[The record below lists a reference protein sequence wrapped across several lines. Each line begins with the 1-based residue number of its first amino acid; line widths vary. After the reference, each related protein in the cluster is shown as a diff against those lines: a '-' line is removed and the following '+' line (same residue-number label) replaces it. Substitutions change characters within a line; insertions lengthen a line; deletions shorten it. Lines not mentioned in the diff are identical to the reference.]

1 MPESSPRVSVRE
13 LVLVP
18 AIITLAVTALR
29 LVGELQR
36 WDERFFGRTG
46 GGGGA
51 IVGISWLPFLFGGY
65 FAWKLV
71 QAGQGPASRGR
82 AVGMTVLAIVIMVGT
97 MVLAAAV
104 LKVPPLGQIVIA
116 CLVSLLAGWVAT
128 LGWPALGK
136 VLLVY
141 ALAARVPVAAL
152 MLPAILGKWGTHYD
166 ALPPNF
172 PPMGP
177 VATWGLI
184 GLFPQ
189 MTLWI
194 GMTLLSGFIVGS
206 LTAAIVGG
214 KGRQAV
220 ASAA

>member
-1 MPESSPRVSVRE
+1 MPDTSRPSTRE

-29 LVGELQR
+29 LVGELQQWSPKLFSR
-36 WDERFFGRTG
+36 AG

-51 IVGISWLPFLFGGY
+51 IVGISWLPLVFGVY
-65 FAWKLV
+65 FALRL
-71 QAGQGPASRGR
+71 ARTGAGPASKGK
-82 AVGMTVLAIVIMVGT
+82 AVGLAFAGLVVMILSIVAARALGASQIGT
-97 MVLAAAV
+97 IVTACIAAV
-104 LKVPPLGQIVIA
+104 
-116 CLVSLLAGWVAT
+116 AGGYVAS
-128 LGWPALGK
+128 LGWTALGK
-136 VLLVY
+136 TLFVY

-172 PPMGP
+172 PAMGP
-177 VATWGLI
+177 VQTWLFI

-194 GMTLLSGFIVGS
+194 GVTLIVGMIVGS
-206 LTAAIVGG
+206 IAGAFVKGGRREDVATAA
-214 KGRQAV
+214 
-220 ASAA
+220 

>member
-1 MPESSPRVSVRE
+1 MTDTRPSTRD

-29 LVGELQR
+29 LVGELQHWSPVLFNR
-36 WDERFFGRTG
+36 AG

-51 IVGISWLPFLFGGY
+51 IVGISWLPLLFGVY
-65 FAWKLV
+65 FAWRLV
-71 QAGQGPASRGR
+71 KAGEGPASKGKAFGIAVLGL
-82 AVGMTVLAIVIMVGT
+82 AVGPLAIFIATRLGATQIGAIVTACFAFLVG
-97 MVLAAAV
+97 
-104 LKVPPLGQIVIA
+104 GVIA
-116 CLVSLLAGWVAT
+116 ARGWKR
-128 LGWPALGK
+128 LGWTLF
-136 VLLVY
+136 VY

-152 MLPAILGKWGTHYD
+152 MLPAIIGKWGTHYD

-172 PPMGP
+172 PAMSA
-177 VATWGLI
+177 VQTWAMV

-194 GMTLLSGFIVGS
+194 GITLVTGLLTGS
-206 LTAAIVGG
+206 ITAALVGG
-214 KGRQAV
+214 RRREPV